1 MPGGIW
7 ADEAQRLVATAELLG
22 CSVDYLLGR
31 DAPAPAGATGIWKSG
46 EPEEPGYYI
55 AVYDYDN
62 DGKMK
67 TEEMYWNGH
76 GWILYRMPLP
86 EECTVY
92 FWTEVPGIPKTAKN
106 EVKG

>member
-1 MPGGIW
+1 M
-7 ADEAQRLVATAELLG
+7 QRGLSVGKNQPQGTLSAEITQK
-22 CSVDYLLGR
+22 S
-31 DAPAPAGATGIWKSG
+31 TGQ
-46 EPEEPGYYI
+46 PEEPGNYI

-62 DGKMK
+62 DGELT
-67 TEEMYWNGH
+67 TEEMYWNSH